1 METKQGM
8 HTLAGTG
15 PGQACPAPRSQHTD
29 CVTSRRSADRKDR
42 GWLQTSPSL
51 TALWPKNSQ

>member
-1 METKQGM
+1 MYVPAENSCGQTCPPP
-8 HTLAGTG
+8 TLGTG
-15 PGQACPAPRSQHTD
+15 TEWYLPTQS
-29 CVTSRRSADRKDR
+29 KDQ